1 MRLVGA
7 LAATFLF
14 RGEVRNKMGQKMRM
28 KVGVKK
34 GRNRRHRRSGS
45 TDVRR
50 FGNSLMTCGSLEFDS
65 FSDMLVDSLMTCR
78 SSETV

>member
-14 RGEVRNKMGQKMRM
+14 RGEVGNKTGQKCEGRW
-28 KVGVKK
+28 KPKRAEVG
-34 GRNRRHRRSGS
+34 GTMENGG
-45 TDVRR
+45 TEARR
-50 FGNSLMTCGSLEFDS
+50 FRNSLMTCGSLEFNS
-65 FSDMLVDSLMTCR
+65 FSNMSIDSLMTCW